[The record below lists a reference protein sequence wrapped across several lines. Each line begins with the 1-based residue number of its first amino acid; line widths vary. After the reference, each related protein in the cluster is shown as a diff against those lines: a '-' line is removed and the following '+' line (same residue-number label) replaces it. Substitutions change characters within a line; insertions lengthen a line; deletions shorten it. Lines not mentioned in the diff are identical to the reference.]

1 MAQGII
7 YLAKAGTGKTTFITS
22 GLKNKLENKNVL
34 YITYTNMN
42 AENLKNKLQKS
53 LINFNGDCKIVC
65 VRMNDSLNLF
75 L

>member
-34 YITYTNMN
+34 YITYTRG
-42 AENLKNKLQKS
+42 AS
-53 LINFNGDCKIVC
+53 
-65 VRMNDSLNLF
+65 
-75 L
+75 